1 MTARGLIIA
10 GTRSGVGKTTITLA
24 VLAALARRGIA
35 VRAAKAGPDYIDPA
49 FHAAATG
56 AASVN
61 LDSWA
66 MPPPLLDGLVAEIV
80 NDAEL
85 LVIEGV
91 MGLFDGIT
99 GVPGRIGATAD
110 IAARFRLPVLL
121 LLDVA
126 GQSQS
131 AAAVVRGFASHEPA
145 VRIAGVILNRV
156 GSERHRVLVADA
168 IAGLGIPILGA
179 VPREETV
186 ALPERH
192 LGLVQ
197 AGEHRDLAMRLDQL
211 ATLAERHIDLAAV
224 VASSTQTTL
233 PAVDPTS
240 ALAPPG
246 QRIAL
251 ASDAAFTFIYPHVLQ
266 GWRRAGAEIVTFSP
280 LNDEP
285 PPENC
290 DCCWLPGGY
299 PELHA
304 GPLADAQ
311 RFRSGLARFAK
322 TRSVHGE
329 CGGYMV
335 LGQGL
340 EDAERVR
347 HAMTGLLGH
356 ATSFAGRRLNLG
368 YREARLLCDGPLGSA
383 GTVVRGHEFHYAALI
398 TAGNEAPFVELH
410 DGQGRPLGP
419 SGGRRGHVT
428 GGFFH
433 VIAQQK
439 PQ

>member
-1 MTARGLIIA
+1 
-10 GTRSGVGKTTITLA
+10 
-24 VLAALARRGIA
+24 
-35 VRAAKAGPDYIDPA
+35 
-49 FHAAATG
+49 
-56 AASVN
+56 
-61 LDSWA
+61 

-85 LVIEGV
+85 LVVEGV

-99 GVPGRIGATAD
+99 GVPGRTGATAD
-110 IAARFRLPVLL
+110 VAARFRLSVLL
-121 LLDVA
+121 VLDVA

-131 AAAVVRGFASHEPA
+131 AAAVVRGFASHDPA

-156 GSERHRVLVADA
+156 GSERHRVLIADA

-251 ASDAAFTFIYPHVLQ
+251 ASDAAFTFMYPHVLQ

-285 PPENC
+285 PPESC

-304 GPLADAQ
+304 GALAGAQ
-311 RFRSGLARFAK
+311 RFRSGLARFAE

-347 HAMTGLLGH
+347 HGMTGLLGH

-383 GTVVRGHEFHYAALI
+383 GTIVRGHEFHYAALI
-398 TAGNEAPFVELH
+398 TAGNEAPFAELH

-419 SGGRRGHVT
+419 SGGQRGHVT
-428 GGFFH
+428 GSFFH

>member
-1 MTARGLIIA
+1 
-10 GTRSGVGKTTITLA
+10 V
-24 VLAALARRGIA
+24 
-35 VRAAKAGPDYIDPA
+35 
-49 FHAAATG
+49 
-56 AASVN
+56 
-61 LDSWA
+61 
-66 MPPPLLDGLVAEIV
+66 
-80 NDAEL
+80 
-85 LVIEGV
+85 
-91 MGLFDGIT
+91 
-99 GVPGRIGATAD
+99 
-110 IAARFRLPVLL
+110 
-121 LLDVA
+121 
-126 GQSQS
+126 
-131 AAAVVRGFASHEPA
+131 
-145 VRIAGVILNRV
+145 
-156 GSERHRVLVADA
+156 
-168 IAGLGIPILGA
+168 
-179 VPREETV
+179 
-186 ALPERH
+186 
-192 LGLVQ
+192 
-197 AGEHRDLAMRLDQL
+197 RLDQL

-285 PPENC
+285 PPESC

-304 GPLADAQ
+304 GPLAGAQ
-311 RFRSGLARFAK
+311 RFRSGLAHFAE

-347 HAMTGLLGH
+347 HGMTGLLGH

-383 GTVVRGHEFHYAALI
+383 GTIVRGHEFHYAALI
-398 TAGNEAPFVELH
+398 TAGNEAPFAELH

-419 SGGRRGHVT
+419 SGGQRGHVT
-428 GGFFH
+428 GSFFH